1 MTMKASGLLLFIS
14 GPSGVGKS
22 TICRR
27 LARELPARF
36 ALSATTRPR
45 KPQDKHAKRYIFID
59 ENEFRRRREGGDF
72 LECARVFGHW
82 YGTLRQPVVEALA
95 RGRTVLLEID
105 VQGGRQVSGLF
116 PAAVGIFILPPNER
130 ELARRLASRGRDEPD
145 VIRRRIARSQR
156 EIREARLSGAYPHM
170 VMNNEL
176 DQTVQTLI
184 RLVRDYRR
192 EAGTSTADLPA
203 FPALSS
209 RPRKECGHPGN
220 SPCGRRTG
228 PPQS

>member
-1 MTMKASGLLLFIS
+1 MTMKSTGLLLFIS

-27 LARELPARF
+27 LARELPASF

-45 KPQDKHAKRYIFID
+45 KPQDKQAKRYIFID
-59 ENEFRRRREGGDF
+59 EYEFRRRRESGDF
-72 LECARVFGHW
+72 LEYARVFGHW
-82 YGTLRQPVVEALA
+82 YGTLRQPVVAALA

-116 PAAVGIFILPPNER
+116 PAAVGIFILPPSAR
-130 ELARRLASRGRDEPD
+130 ELARRLTSRGRDEPD
-145 VIRRRIARSQR
+145 VIRRRIARAQR

-184 RLVRDYRR
+184 RLVRDYQS
-192 EAGTSTADLPA
+192 EAGNSDADLRSR
-203 FPALSS
+203 PALSS
-209 RPRKECGHPGN
+209 RLHKESGHPGN
-220 SPCGRRTG
+220 SPRGRRAG
-228 PPQS
+228 PPPS